1 MSIRNLFYKYTY
13 LGMLNLTE
21 KMDNKTAK
29 FFIPQ
34 EHGTEIK
41 LVFSMV
47 LRNTRLFQWKIKRF
61 YLKLTL
67 SLEIKDYIF
76 KDDAFKGRSLCVCAC
91 TCIILCSRLVCAGV
105 ERADSGSVWFCT
117 VYYCLQLTWLLT
129 ETEWDEQK
137 GEGH

>member
-34 EHGTEIK
+34 EHGTESK

-47 LRNTRLFQWKIKRF
+47 RRNT
-61 YLKLTL
+61 
-67 SLEIKDYIF
+67 
-76 KDDAFKGRSLCVCAC
+76 
-91 TCIILCSRLVCAGV
+91 
-105 ERADSGSVWFCT
+105 
-117 VYYCLQLTWLLT
+117 
-129 ETEWDEQK
+129 
-137 GEGH
+137 